1 MRRTGRMTNDTPLA
15 SMTND
20 TPLARLMTSRLRRI
34 DDKEG
39 HRRRAA
45 ARSFVI
51 CHLSSHLPL
60 LANSADCS
68 FTTLSTTSV

>member
-1 MRRTGRMTNDTPLA
+1 MRRTGR
-15 SMTND
+15 MTND
-20 TPLARLMTSRLRRI
+20 TPLARLMTSRLRRL
-34 DDKEG
+34 DDKRQP
-39 HRRRAA
+39 RRRAA

-51 CHLSSHLPL
+51 RHSSFHFPL

>member
-1 MRRTGRMTNDTPLA
+1 MRPTARMTNDTPLA

-20 TPLARLMTSRLRRI
+20 TPLARLMTSRRRRI
-34 DDKEG
+34 NDKAG

-51 CHLSSHLPL
+51 RHSSFHFPL